1 MYVSTSTSRPKEF
14 VSQNILHYQS
24 SRLQKDRF
32 KLFNCQRP
40 FHWKQF
46 NYKELH
52 QDLKLC
58 FPYDTVRALDSIV
71 KLPCQFSIRYSK
83 TLLFLT
89 RNFVWT
95 YFFVICFEWKLYAG
109 NLSNFILH
117 RLLFKIVHIYGWILS
132 SYPNGLYARFKN
144 NH

>member
-1 MYVSTSTSRPKEF
+1 MTPTVPNLFTIWIDMYVSTSTWRPKEF
-14 VSQNILHYQS
+14 VSQYILHYQS

-52 QDLKLC
+52 QVLKLY
-58 FPYDTVRALDSIV
+58 FPYNTVRALDSIV

-83 TLLFLT
+83 TLIFDKKFRMNLVFCHMFWMKIIWWK
-89 RNFVWT
+89 FVQFHT
-95 YFFVICFEWKLYAG
+95 
-109 NLSNFILH
+109 S
-117 RLLFKIVHIYGWILS
+117 
-132 SYPNGLYARFKN
+132 
-144 NH
+144 